1 MLKGQ
6 IIFFFGT
13 TFAKRETLTIFNPLK
28 TRQMKQLFTLFAG
41 ITLSI
46 AAQAQAAQA
55 VVFAEGGEKFTL
67 ILNGEK
73 QNDAPA
79 VNVKA
84 KNLTNEFYQARIDF
98 EEATL
103 PDFSNN
109 NFMVKQGM
117 ESTYVVKKNK
127 KGEYVLRWASEAP
140 ISNAT
145 AATPNTSAT
154 DQVKNYAIADDEHAA
169 PTGSTTTVTG
179 GTTGGNV
186 TMNTNVGA
194 SGMGVNQSVTVTE
207 TTKTTTSKPA
217 STGTTGGNVTM
228 NVGVPGVN
236 MGINMTV
243 TDATMD
249 VEESHTSTTVTT
261 TTTTTTTAQ
270 PKPAPAPQP
279 IVQPA
284 RPAVREEVV
293 VTQAPAGGCIRQMD
307 ATSFTN
313 AKKSISDKGFDDT
326 RLTIA
331 KQVTKANCLTCAQI
345 VEICNVFAFEE
356 SKLEYAKFAYDHC
369 FDPNNYYMVNDVF
382 SFESSMEELTKY
394 VESK

>member
-1 MLKGQ
+1 
-6 IIFFFGT
+6 
-13 TFAKRETLTIFNPLK
+13 
-28 TRQMKQLFTLFAG
+28 MKQLLTLFAG

-46 AAQAQAAQA
+46 SAFAQGAQA

-84 KNLTNEFYQARIDF
+84 KNLTNDYYQARIDF
-98 EEATL
+98 EEASL

-117 ESTYVVKKNK
+117 ETTYVVKKNK
-127 KGEYVLRWASEAP
+127 KGEYVLRWATEAA
-140 ISNAT
+140 ITNAT
-145 AATPNTSAT
+145 ASAPST
-154 DQVKNYAIADDEHAA
+154 TNSQVKNYAVADDEPVPA
-169 PTGSTTTVTG
+169 PAPVTTNTSVTG
-179 GTTGGNV
+179 GSTGGNV

-194 SGMGVNQSVTVTE
+194 NGMGVNQSVTVTE
-207 TTKTTTSKPA
+207 TTKTTTNKPA
-217 STGTTGGNVTM
+217 TSGTTGGNVTM

-236 MGINMTV
+236 MGINMQV
-243 TDATMD
+243 SDMD
-249 VEESHTSTTVTT
+249 VQESHSSTTVTT
-261 TTTTTTTAQ
+261 TTTTTTTTSTTQ

-279 IVQPA
+279 VVQPT
-284 RPAVREEVV
+284 RPAPKEEVVV

-307 ATSFTN
+307 TASFAK

-331 KQVTKANCLTCAQI
+331 KQVTKANCMTCEQI
-345 VEICNVFAFEE
+345 AEICQVFSFEE
-356 SKLEYAKFAYDHC
+356 TKLDYAKFAYDHC
-369 FDPNNYYMVNDVF
+369 FDPNNYYTVNDVF

>member
-1 MLKGQ
+1 
-6 IIFFFGT
+6 
-13 TFAKRETLTIFNPLK
+13 
-28 TRQMKQLFTLFAG
+28 MKQLFTLFAG
-41 ITLSI
+41 ITLTMS
-46 AAQAQAAQA
+46 AYAQGAQA

-73 QNDAPA
+73 QNDTPA

-84 KNLTNEFYQARIDF
+84 KNLTNDYYQARVDF
-98 EEATL
+98 EEASL

-117 ESTYVVKKNK
+117 ETTYVIKKNK
-127 KGEYVLRWASEAP
+127 KGEYVLRWATEAA
-140 ISNAT
+140 ITNAT
-145 AATPNTSAT
+145 ASAPST
-154 DQVKNYAIADDEHAA
+154 TNSQVKNYAVADDEPVPA
-169 PTGSTTTVTG
+169 PAPVTTNTAVTG
-179 GTTGGNV
+179 GSTGGNV

-194 SGMGVNQSVTVTE
+194 NGMGVNQSVTVTE

-217 STGTTGGNVTM
+217 STGTTGGNVSM

-243 TDATMD
+243 TDAAMD
-249 VEESHTSTTVTT
+249 VQESHSTTTVTT
-261 TTTTTTTAQ
+261 TTTTTST
-270 PKPAPAPQP
+270 PAPRPTPAPQP
-279 IVQPA
+279 VVQPA
-284 RPAVREEVV
+284 PREEVV
-293 VTQAPAGGCIRQMD
+293 VTQAPAGGCVRQMD
-307 ATSFTN
+307 AASFAK

-331 KQVTKANCLTCAQI
+331 KQVTKANCLTCEQI
-345 VEICNVFAFEE
+345 AEVCQVFGFEE
-356 SKLEYAKFAYDHC
+356 TKLEFAKFAYDHC
-369 FDPNNYYMVNDVF
+369 FDPNNYYTVNDVF